1 MSRIVLFGVDTL
13 TGEKVPVSVDSDGRI
28 NLTADVN
35 VGDVNIGTVSQGA
48 KDVSAEPWETD
59 VSDREARELGK
70 VQLSGSI
77 VEEWREQTSHLAY
90 ATTSVYYGLHQFGTL
105 KYNGT
110 ELRRP
115 LRPYRSDHF
124 YSIINTDAGT
134 SSNIQFHADGNR
146 ITISSETFD
155 CRMLDI
161 GDEIE
166 VSDTSNNNGTYT
178 ISSLEDDEIVVEE
191 SLTDEGPSSATIEA
205 GGDVPEREGI
215 NLDGYEFADTSNV
228 AANRLNWHVFGD
240 VVAGK
245 PKIIMICDRALVAS
259 LSWNHINGSD
269 LIFGKTVEI
278 DGVKFL
284 CRSLTGGD
292 RNRDGGSRFSYAG
305 GSLPNEWDRYIMNG
319 IDQDLGPF
327 FDDALDPEEN
337 DYLDGSQSG
346 NNTARRRAHN
356 QHWNWLVMYTWGQE
370 TFFDDSSRRCSRGN
384 TSARLWYPSSAGTSH
399 VSNGFRPVLQLPL

>member
-1 MSRIVLFGVDTL
+1 MSEKELNKAQGNIPYIGKDLDGDGIIDTI
-13 TGEKVPVSVDSDGRI
+13 P
-28 NLTADVN
+28 
-35 VGDVNIGTVSQGA
+35 
-48 KDVSAEPWETD
+48 
-59 VSDREARELGK
+59 
-70 VQLSGSI
+70 VQLSGSM
-77 VEEWREQTSHLAY
+77 VDFSTAP
-90 ATTSVYYGLHQFGTL
+90 VYYGLHQFGTL

-110 ELRRP
+110 ELRRA

-155 CRMLDI
+155 CRMLDV

-166 VSDTSNNNGTYT
+166 VSDTTNNNGTYT

-191 SLTDEGPSSATIEA
+191 ALTDEGPGSATIEA
-205 GGDVPEREGI
+205 GGDVPDREGT
-215 NLDGYEFADTSNV
+215 NLDGYEFADTSSV

-245 PKIIMICDRALVAS
+245 PKIIMICDRALVAN

-269 LIFGKTVEI
+269 FISGKTVEI
-278 DGVKFL
+278 DGVEYL

-292 RNRDGGSRFSYAG
+292 RNRDGHSQISYAG

-319 IDQDLGPF
+319 IDQELGPF
-327 FDDALDPEEN
+327 FDDALDPEN
-337 DYLDGSQSG
+337 DDYLSGSQSG
-346 NNTARRRAHN
+346 DNAARRRAHN
-356 QHWNWLVMYTWGQE
+356 QHWHWLGMYNWCQE
-370 TFFDDSSRRCSRGN
+370 TIFDSASHRCSRGDR
-384 TSARLWYPSSAGTSH
+384 SARRWRRPSAGHSH
-399 VSNGFRPVLQLPL
+399 ADLGFRPVLQLPQ